1 MYFKANVFIYLTQ
14 KLKTRSLEEPEG
26 NKKEAISLLQTKG
39 KNTLLIVIYKISFKK
54 ITFGKP
60 RSLPTF

>member
-1 MYFKANVFIYLTQ
+1 MYFKANVFICLTQ
-14 KLKTRSLEEPEG
+14 KLKTRSLEPEG

-60 RSLPTF
+60 RPLPTF